1 MSENPRAGAEDPL
14 PATLGGAAWR
24 PRAATHAEEVARG
37 ERWALVG
44 CNSEV
49 APLRAVMLAVPGEEL
64 RYSASPDEMLMLE
77 RPDLDALRLE
87 WQAIETFYRS
97 QGVEVH
103 LCRPPVPPPPN
114 FLFMRDLFFMTPE
127 GAVLARMAAEQRAG
141 EERHAALG
149 LAGLGV
155 PVLMTPRDRAT
166 FEGADALWLNE
177 QTVLLGLG
185 RRTNREGCRQLAG
198 LMVDLGV
205 HVLPVELPPGVQHL
219 LGVCNFVDRD
229 LAVVDEARL
238 PAALDAILER
248 HGVKTLRLQPCDEL
262 ARGRAMNFV
271 TLGPRRLVMPAGCP
285 ATRARY
291 EAAGLECHELEV
303 TQVLR
308 AAGALGCLTGI
319 LRRAW

>member
-1 MSENPRAGAEDPL
+1 MTENPRTGAENPL
-14 PATLGGAAWR
+14 PATLGGTAWR
-24 PRAATHAEEVARG
+24 ARAETHAQEVARG
-37 ERWALVG
+37 ERWARVG

-64 RYSASPDEMLMLE
+64 RFTATPDEMLMLE
-77 RPDLDALRLE
+77 RPE
-87 WQAIETFYRS
+87 PGAIQRECEAIAEFYRA
-97 QGVEVH
+97 QGVQVH
-103 LCRPPVPPPPN
+103 LFRPPVPPPPN

-149 LAGLGV
+149 LASLGV

-205 HVLPVELPPGVQHL
+205 HVLPVELPEGVQHL
-219 LGVCNFVDRD
+219 LGICNFVDRD
-229 LAVVDEARL
+229 LAVVDEARM
-238 PAALDAILER
+238 PPSVWP
-248 HGVKTLRLQPCDEL
+248 GV
-262 ARGRAMNFV
+262 RACV
-271 TLGPRRLVMPAGCP
+271 R
-285 ATRARY
+285 
-291 EAAGLECHELEV
+291 
-303 TQVLR
+303 
-308 AAGALGCLTGI
+308 
-319 LRRAW
+319 